1 MRISAFEAKQF
12 LRTFFVFFV
21 IANCCKKDEVICSK
35 SALKLCRLEGANLS
49 MHNMQFYNYQ
59 YFNCKSR
66 KCSLFWIET
75 EFRSGLPFL
84 MSNLIT
90 NQNEDVFFIF
100 LFAKIQLEIV
110 LEKPKQETRDCSTT
124 MLRLLLCFF
133 FRQTLGQS
141 DLKFNV
147 LQWPNAAKNCPKS
160 RPNIIKNLNLNALK
174 ILHITILN

>member
-35 SALKLCRLEGANLS
+35 SAFKLCRLEGANLS
-49 MHNMQFYNYQ
+49 MHDMQFYNQ

-90 NQNEDVFFIF
+90 NQNEDFFLYFCLRKSSLKLSLRSQNKRQEIAAQLCYVFYYVF
-100 LFAKIQLEIV
+100 L
-110 LEKPKQETRDCSTT
+110 
-124 MLRLLLCFF
+124 
-133 FRQTLGQS
+133 QTDFGS
-141 DLKFNV
+141 E
-147 LQWPNAAKNCPKS
+147 
-160 RPNIIKNLNLNALK
+160 
-174 ILHITILN
+174 